1 MFRPLLL
8 ILFSTGI
15 LPAQTPAAGGV
26 VAAGYD
32 VPPTRISVAPGQVI
46 TFFVHGIG
54 LGLSGPVRA
63 SSGQWPTTL
72 GGISANFV
80 QSGTTPVPLLSVEPI
95 TTCDNPSPGCG
106 SYTAV
111 TLQVPFGIA
120 ATNPGASILG
130 GPPPFGTVQ
139 FVENGTVQS
148 GVEVTT
154 YVDQI
159 HLLRYCDL
167 LFSPR
172 GGCQPVATH
181 SDGTSITIL
190 SPATA
195 GEHVVLYAVGLGNV
209 DPLPST
215 GIPFA
220 PGGKVAPFGVSF
232 DPRPNALASRP
243 PAVSDASGILV
254 PATVPEFVGPVAGFV
269 GLYQINVRIPQLP
282 PGLPGCE
289 LNGSSVATSVQSNMT
304 INLGGVASFDG
315 APVCV
320 KPPS

>member
-1 MFRPLLL
+1 MWGSRTSFRKVTVLEFATPDEGRKPRLSAANAAMHSSETEIAHECSLAMLRPLLL

-15 LPAQTPAAGGV
+15 VPAQTPAAGGV

-130 GPPPFGTVQ
+130 GPPPFGTIQ

-167 LFSPR
+167 LFSLER
-172 GGCQPVATH
+172 R
-181 SDGTSITIL
+181 
-190 SPATA
+190 
-195 GEHVVLYAVGLGNV
+195 
-209 DPLPST
+209 LPN
-215 GIPFA
+215 
-220 PGGKVAPFGVSF
+220 
-232 DPRPNALASRP
+232 RSRR
-243 PAVSDASGILV
+243 
-254 PATVPEFVGPVAGFV
+254 T
-269 GLYQINVRIPQLP
+269 
-282 PGLPGCE
+282 
-289 LNGSSVATSVQSNMT
+289 
-304 INLGGVASFDG
+304 
-315 APVCV
+315 
-320 KPPS
+320 